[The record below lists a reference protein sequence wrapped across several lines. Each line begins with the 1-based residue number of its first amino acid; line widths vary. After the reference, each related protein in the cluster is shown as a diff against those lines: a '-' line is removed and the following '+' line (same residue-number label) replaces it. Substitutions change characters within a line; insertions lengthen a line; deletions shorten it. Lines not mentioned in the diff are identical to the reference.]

1 MTMVHQEI
9 DAVLFG
15 VMGYGSDS
23 GTLEY
28 LGADVHFEAAGC
40 PRFGADL
47 SAQSATIPGSGA

>member
-1 MTMVHQEI
+1 MVHQEI